1 MRKIRVESIT
11 LDVDR
16 GHNPDQV
23 ILRAASNKEIA
34 DVVIPTLEVPTIASG
49 LVIMAQKAARRLPRD
64 EVAANVAGPRKQ
76 LVPFFPAVQNVFI
89 TTDGSTL
96 VVDVGCGAINFKLTP
111 EAVEALKVL
120 QFPEE

>member
-16 GHNPDQV
+16 DHIPDNV

-34 DVVIPTLEVPTIASG
+34 DVLIPTLEVPTIASG
-49 LVIMAQKAARRLPRD
+49 LVIMAQKAARRLPPA
-64 EVAANVAGPRKQ
+64 EVESNIAGQRKH
-76 LVPFFPAVQNVFI
+76 LVPFFPAARNVFI

-111 EAVEALKVL
+111 EAIAALRVL
-120 QFPEE
+120 QIPED